1 MKIFS
6 KIFKGFQLL
15 TVFLKT
21 SILDVWQ
28 GSEYASV
35 INVSQFLLFIIFF
48 IYLMTSKIINLW
60 LNQFLF
66 VYLYFS

>member
-1 MKIFS
+1 MKIFT

-21 SILDVWQ
+21 SILDVRQ

-48 IYLMTSKIINLW
+48 IYLMTSKIINL
-60 LNQFLF
+60 
-66 VYLYFS
+66 